1 MQTGTTNFI
10 YKNEL
15 DKASF
20 QHDVAYG
27 KTKDLAKGHNQ
38 IKF

>member
-1 MQTGTTNFI
+1 MQTGSTNFI

-15 DKASF
+15 DKLVFNMIWLIVNQKFS
-20 QHDVAYG
+20 QE
-27 KTKDLAKGHNQ
+27 KLNQ